1 MLSLVMEFRGKMFIG
16 ILKVE
21 FMDRI
26 KIFRK
31 YRIIMSMWYII
42 KDNLVLNDNVFI
54 REVFVEKWYDI
65 YIYSIFR
72 DMSVVLR
79 FWKFWF

>member
-42 KDNLVLNDNVFI
+42 KDNSVLNDNVFI

-65 YIYSIFR
+65 YIYIVFLEIW
-72 DMSVVLR
+72 VLC
-79 FWKFWF
+79 